1 MSVRTR
7 ACKSRYKASQG
18 YVKDKSWKTS
28 LPKYYAEQT
37 TISASGNV
45 YTKLVPAHKLEE
57 KPRIIHNDLVAYL
70 NRFFGGL
77 F

>member
-1 MSVRTR
+1 MSIRTR
-7 ACKSRYKASQG
+7 QNKSKQKALRNC
-18 YVKDKSWKTS
+18 VKDKSWKTS

-37 TISASGNV
+37 TISASGKV

-57 KPRIIHNDLVAYL
+57 KPRSIHNDFVAYL

>member
-1 MSVRTR
+1 MSVRTQ
-7 ACKSRYKASQG
+7 ACKSRHKASQG

-28 LPKYYAEQT
+28 LPKYWAEKT
-37 TISASGNV
+37 TISASGKL
-45 YTKLVPAHKLEE
+45 YTKLVPAHKLEARP
-57 KPRIIHNDLVAYL
+57 KVIHNDLVAYL

>member
-37 TISASGNV
+37 TVSASGNV
-45 YTKLVPAHKLEE
+45 YTKLVPAHKLEAQP
-57 KPRIIHNDLVAYL
+57 KVIHNDLVAYL